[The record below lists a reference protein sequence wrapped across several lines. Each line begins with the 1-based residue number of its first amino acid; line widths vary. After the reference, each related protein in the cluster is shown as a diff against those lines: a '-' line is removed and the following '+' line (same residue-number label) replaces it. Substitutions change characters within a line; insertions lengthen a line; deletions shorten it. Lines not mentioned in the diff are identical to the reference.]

1 MRMRSKIC
9 GLGCVMF
16 LLLIQLTG
24 NAQENNIEA
33 NFRTRLESVLILNVD
48 PEIRIEFGLNE
59 VNDNLFQVT
68 KAPDAINFSVESTE
82 NWNLSITASDPYF
95 RGVNDPSQ
103 KIPVEFLGFYIE
115 SLGTNWDNG
124 VFSNIS
130 NKTKDTVISLSEE
143 KTVVLA
149 NGRRNNIGGTDKNSF
164 ILRWKFMNEDSDLN
178 LKEISNLNL
187 KDDRFIGRFFI
198 TLSESHENGS
208 SINIPVTKET
218 QPPDKV
224 DPLVIKHISNPIS
237 PRFTDKNEANEAG
250 DEIEKE
256 D

>member
-1 MRMRSKIC
+1 MKKRSKTS
-9 GLGCVMF
+9 GLFYIIV
-16 LLLIQLTG
+16 LLLIHSSG
-24 NAQENNIEA
+24 FAQENNIEA

-59 VNDNLFQVT
+59 VNDNLFQIT

-115 SLGTNWDNG
+115 NLGTNWDNG

-130 NKTKDTVISLSEE
+130 NKTRDTVISLSET

-149 NGRRNNIGGTDKNSF
+149 NGRRNNIGGTNKNSF
-164 ILRWKFMNEDSDLN
+164 ILRWKFMNEDNDLN
-178 LKEISNLNL
+178 LKEISKLNL
-187 KDDRFIGRFFI
+187 KEDRFIGRFYL
-198 TLSESHENGS
+198 TLSESHANGS
-208 SINIPVTKET
+208 SINLPVNTET
-218 QPPDKV
+218 PLSDKI
-224 DPLVIKHISNPIS
+224 DPLVIKYLSNPIS
-237 PRFTDKNEANEAG
+237 PRFTDKPE
-250 DEIEKE
+250 EKE
-256 D
+256 EAEEIDKED